1 MIAMLEPHNRSASRD
16 DDSMTPPPHEQRPD
30 SPAHPESAPA
40 AKSMRAH
47 LTAVIVTCAAVIT
60 LLATGVA
67 VLIAALSEDDTDTT
81 AQETSEQQPN
91 GQGSAAGARPPSETT
106 PNVFPGKVLEL
117 ANHPL
122 VQSSDVGLPNRACQ
136 LPPWDNTAKA
146 ARAFFRKATNCLN
159 EAWAPLLRSNNLP
172 FTPPRLYFPTGE
184 SFDSDCGRIEVGL
197 ATAAYYCEGELFLPF
212 NGLQIDQ
219 YEDSPGVYLALI
231 AHEYGHHV
239 QELAGIMDAAWR
251 KIYQSGEDS
260 PVGQEMSRRK
270 ELQAQCFSGMFLGS
284 HVDRGG
290 SITREMYDQA
300 WHDQE
305 TRGDDTSGGHKHG
318 TNENYAMWWR
328 VGALDNRISDCNT
341 FKASTDSVR

>member
-1 MIAMLEPHNRSASRD
+1 
-16 DDSMTPPPHEQRPD
+16 MTPSPHEQRPD
-30 SPAHPESAPA
+30 SPAHPEPACA
-40 AKSMRAH
+40 AKSPRTH
-47 LTAVIVTCAAVIT
+47 LIAIVVTCAAVIT

-67 VLIAALSEDDTDTT
+67 VLIAALSTDDDTDTT
-81 AQETSEQQPN
+81 AQEQSTQAQPN

-106 PNVFPGKVLEL
+106 PNVMPGKVLEL
-117 ANHPL
+117 ASHPL
-122 VQSSDVGLPNRACQ
+122 LQSSDVGLPNRACQ
-136 LPPWDNTAKA
+136 LPPWGTTEKA
-146 ARAFFRKATNCLN
+146 ARAFFRSATTCLN
-159 EAWAPLLRSNNLP
+159 DAWAPLLRSHNLP
-172 FTPPRLYFPTGE
+172 FTPPRLYFPAGE
-184 SFDSDCGRIEVGL
+184 TFDSDCGRIEVGL
-197 ATAAYYCEGELFLPF
+197 STAAYYCEGELFLPF

-251 KIYQSGEDS
+251 KIYRVGEDS
-260 PVGQEMSRRK
+260 PAGQEMSRRK

-284 HVDRGG
+284 HVNRGG

-318 TNENYAMWWR
+318 SNENYAMWWR

-341 FKASTDSVR
+341 FKASTGSVR